1 VSQGGPEKGQA
12 AGPSYAVTSQVH
24 GEVSRLVSRGDGTR
38 RITIKLQPEALGDV
52 RVVLTVRNGEVHVRM
67 AGGELAQQA
76 LLQGAPELHRL
87 LEAAGASSSQ
97 VVVGDQ
103 GSSQY
108 GEHAGRQASGQPQ
121 EGAADEG
128 FHQDHRNARMRDGDT
143 SARDGSTGRVHQRP
157 STDPGTR
164 TPLGVDVT
172 M

>member
-1 VSQGGPEKGQA
+1 
-12 AGPSYAVTSQVH
+12 
-24 GEVSRLVSRGDGTR
+24 
-38 RITIKLQPEALGDV
+38 
-52 RVVLTVRNGEVHVRM
+52 VLTVRNGEVHVRM

-87 LEAAGASSSQ
+87 LEAAGAASSQ
-97 VVVGDQ
+97 VVVGDH

-108 GEHAGRQASGQPQ
+108 GEHADRQPSSTPQ
-121 EGAADEG
+121 DGAAEG
-128 FHQDHRNARMRDGDT
+128 GHHDHRNARMRDGDT
-143 SARDGSTGRVHQRP
+143 SARDGSTGRAHERP